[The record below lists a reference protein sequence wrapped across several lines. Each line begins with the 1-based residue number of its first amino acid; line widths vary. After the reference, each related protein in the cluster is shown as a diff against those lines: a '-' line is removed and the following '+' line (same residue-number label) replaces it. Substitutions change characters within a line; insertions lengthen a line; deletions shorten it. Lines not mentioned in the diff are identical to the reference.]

1 MLFLHL
7 RPVKKSEDPDE
18 EEITSES
25 DSEEPTQSTQKP
37 KEPKHAPKR
46 KLSPEEIPAFLA
58 KRHKDFHS
66 YRWVI
71 MDEYFPSIL

>member
-1 MLFLHL
+1 MLFLSL

-46 KLSPEEIPAFLA
+46 
-58 KRHKDFHS
+58 
-66 YRWVI
+66 
-71 MDEYFPSIL
+71 